1 MTFHRLPFAP
11 APAAGAGLFHRAL
24 KRLRPPVRLLGAAL
38 ALAALPAPS
47 AGQSAGKTDDSG
59 WDTTLARGDAWD
71 LEFETSSGTFLSI
84 DVSPDGS
91 SLIFDLLGHIY
102 LLPTAGGR
110 AECLT
115 GDSGVAVNYHP
126 RFSPDGTTIAFVS
139 DRGGQSNLWLMD
151 ADGGNPRAVH
161 EDGESRVVTPAWLPD
176 GRGIVARRSTLSRP
190 RASGLHLFHPEGGSG
205 VELVG
210 GDFPGAG
217 WPAPSPDGTGLYFH
231 FAPSRERDPVRG
243 AMQIRRLDLSSG
255 AVYEV
260 TAGQSQQQYQG
271 SSGGAV
277 APEPSPD
284 GRFLA
289 FARRIPGGVMSWKGH
304 RFGPRT
310 ALFLR
315 DLTTGAERLLVDP
328 IESDMAEGMKTE
340 RVLPGYAWTKD
351 SRHLYVA
358 RGGRIHR
365 VDAAAGASTEIPFT
379 ATVRRRVSGQ
389 ARAQLDLSA
398 PRFRARMLRW
408 PSVSPD
414 GSTAVFHAA
423 GRLYRME
430 LPDGAPRRLLP
441 GGGEAYELAPAFSP
455 DGSTVAFVS
464 WEDTVG
470 HLWTVPADGGAPTRL
485 TEVPGEYLHPVWTP
499 AGDGIVVARGSG
511 ATARGRSWSQNLWY
525 DLVRI
530 PASGGEATVLTRT
543 LRPYNGGRPLM
554 PRRQIVAPSFGPEG
568 RLFFPEQTSRERA
581 GRREEVT
588 ELVSV
593 RLDGSDRQVHLTFP
607 HADEAAPSPDGRFVA
622 FAEGDNVY
630 LTALPWPGTGGEPP
644 HIERR
649 RAVLPVR
656 TVTTDGGIFPRWT
669 PGGLLTLGS
678 GPRITTY
685 DPDTGDTTHHEVD
698 LRLPRHRAA
707 GALLFR
713 GGRLV
718 TLGEAGVVEQGAV
731 RIVDGWIVC
740 VGACEAAPGDRVV
753 EVSGKTLIP
762 GLIDMHAHHHRDHT
776 GVLPRRNWEAAV
788 YLAYGITTT
797 LDNSQWSQNVFSAAE
812 LVEAGEMVGPR
823 MFSTGDPMY
832 SGDGPRQ
839 NEITSYGDAENDI
852 ERLTSWGATAIKSY
866 MQPRR
871 DQRQWIADIARKRNL
886 MLTGEGGS
894 LAYNLGLLLDGQT
907 GWEHPLSYVPLYE
920 DAARFFG
927 RTRAVYS
934 ITFVVGG
941 PGVWN
946 EEYFWQESANWR
958 DPKQQRFLPWRML
971 IPHTRRRPLRETT
984 DYSFPLLAQGL
995 ADVIAE
1001 GGSGAIGAHGQHHG
1015 IGSHWEIW
1023 MAESALGA
1031 EGALDLAT
1039 RQGAAFLGLEHQ
1051 TGTIETG
1058 KLADLVVLERNPL
1071 DDIRATADIL
1081 YVVKEGRVYDGD
1093 TLDEIWP
1100 DPQSYVNYPWL
1111 DETMYR
1117 EDERPIRREGA
1128 GGGPAR

>member
-1 MTFHRLPFAP
+1 MTFHRLPFVP
-11 APAAGAGLFHRAL
+11 APAAGAGLFRRAL
-24 KRLRPPVRLLGAAL
+24 KRPLPPVRLLGAAL
-38 ALAALPAPS
+38 ALAAFPAPS

-59 WDTTLARGDAWD
+59 WDTTLARGEAWD

-91 SLIFDLLGHIY
+91 SLIFDLLGHLY
-102 LLPTAGGR
+102 LLPAAGGR

-115 GDSGVAVNYHP
+115 EDSGVAVNYHP
-126 RFSPDGTTIAFVS
+126 RFSPDGETIAFVS

-271 SSGGAV
+271 SSGGAI

-351 SRHLYVA
+351 SRHLYLA

-365 VDAAAGASTEIPFT
+365 VDAGDGTSTEIPFT

-408 PSVSPD
+408 PAVSPD

-423 GRLYRME
+423 GRLWRME

-464 WEDTVG
+464 WEDTAG

-485 TEVPGEYLHPVWTP
+485 TEVAGEYLHPVWTP

-511 ATARGRSWSQNLWY
+511 ATARGRS
-525 DLVRI
+525 
-530 PASGGEATVLTRT
+530 
-543 LRPYNGGRPLM
+543 
-554 PRRQIVAPSFGPEG
+554 
-568 RLFFPEQTSRERA
+568 
-581 GRREEVT
+581 
-588 ELVSV
+588 
-593 RLDGSDRQVHLTFP
+593 
-607 HADEAAPSPDGRFVA
+607 
-622 FAEGDNVY
+622 
-630 LTALPWPGTGGEPP
+630 
-644 HIERR
+644 
-649 RAVLPVR
+649 
-656 TVTTDGGIFPRWT
+656 
-669 PGGLLTLGS
+669 
-678 GPRITTY
+678 
-685 DPDTGDTTHHEVD
+685 
-698 LRLPRHRAA
+698 
-707 GALLFR
+707 
-713 GGRLV
+713 
-718 TLGEAGVVEQGAV
+718 
-731 RIVDGWIVC
+731 
-740 VGACEAAPGDRVV
+740 
-753 EVSGKTLIP
+753 
-762 GLIDMHAHHHRDHT
+762 
-776 GVLPRRNWEAAV
+776 
-788 YLAYGITTT
+788 
-797 LDNSQWSQNVFSAAE
+797 
-812 LVEAGEMVGPR
+812 
-823 MFSTGDPMY
+823 
-832 SGDGPRQ
+832 
-839 NEITSYGDAENDI
+839 
-852 ERLTSWGATAIKSY
+852 
-866 MQPRR
+866 
-871 DQRQWIADIARKRNL
+871 
-886 MLTGEGGS
+886 
-894 LAYNLGLLLDGQT
+894 
-907 GWEHPLSYVPLYE
+907 
-920 DAARFFG
+920 
-927 RTRAVYS
+927 
-934 ITFVVGG
+934 
-941 PGVWN
+941 
-946 EEYFWQESANWR
+946 
-958 DPKQQRFLPWRML
+958 
-971 IPHTRRRPLRETT
+971 
-984 DYSFPLLAQGL
+984 
-995 ADVIAE
+995 
-1001 GGSGAIGAHGQHHG
+1001 
-1015 IGSHWEIW
+1015 
-1023 MAESALGA
+1023 
-1031 EGALDLAT
+1031 
-1039 RQGAAFLGLEHQ
+1039 
-1051 TGTIETG
+1051 
-1058 KLADLVVLERNPL
+1058 
-1071 DDIRATADIL
+1071 
-1081 YVVKEGRVYDGD
+1081 
-1093 TLDEIWP
+1093 
-1100 DPQSYVNYPWL
+1100 
-1111 DETMYR
+1111 
-1117 EDERPIRREGA
+1117 
-1128 GGGPAR
+1128 